1 MKTFYR
7 CVWGMMVSL
16 LCGVGQANADSSSLD
31 SIQTL
36 GEVMVTANRYNEVI
50 PSQKLTGKEL
60 KALNSFSV
68 ADAIRYFSGLQIK
81 DYGGVGGLKTVNI
94 RSMGTNHMGVYYNGI
109 QLGNAQNGQ
118 VDLGKFSLENIEEI
132 SLYNGQ
138 KSEIFQSAR
147 EFGSAGSIYLT
158 TRRPKFKPGE
168 KSHLKASVKAGSFDL
183 LNPSVLFEY
192 KLSETVSMTFN
203 SEWINSSGKYKFRY
217 RRVTPSGETAYDTTA
232 TRKNGDIDAVR
243 FEGGLQGYL
252 PNGYWKTYVYHY
264 SSERGIPGAI
274 VNNVWRN
281 GERLWDRN
289 SFVQGVYQQDITRKY
304 GIKVN
309 AKYAFDYTHYMNND
323 DKLMRVDNQ
332 YKQREVYVSVANK
345 YSIFRNWD
353 VSVAYDMQ
361 WNGLSEYMSADRYTH
376 WISAATAFSL
386 ADRLKMQAS
395 VLATLVDEK
404 ASGQF
409 TATPN
414 NFKKWE
420 CVDKEDHWNSPS
432 VSEDGAWHCL
442 ARSESGNEAETEINK
457 MPIQNRYTYI
467 FYYDK
472 PGSDTP
478 DYANAVAVEPYIQ
491 EAVDYSQG
499 IFFVNEDWYGWD
511 NGTINFLTNDGRM
524 VYRIFRRENP
534 DEKLGVTTQFG
545 TIYGEKFFLI
555 SKQAKSTEEESTGGR
570 LVVADALSLEKIA
583 AFDQIGGGDGR
594 SFLGVDEKT
603 GYIGSSSGIF
613 VFDIENMKVGDVIEG
628 TSNDEGLY
636 SGQIGS
642 MVRAGK
648 YVFAAKQS
656 EGVLVIDAENHTLQT
671 TIELPSIATLVLGRD
686 GNIWAA
692 DGNALVRIN
701 PVSFETWTRSLPSG
715 CRVTDTW
722 GAWNAGSL
730 CAAYKSNLLYFADES
745 KNKVVRYNIDTDELN
760 ASFFTLPDQDGEYV
774 QMFYGAGLRVDPQTD
789 NVVVT
794 STESGY
800 LSHYM
805 NNWIHIVDG
814 TNGELLNTL
823 LPEKYYWFPAM
834 PVFPDNE
841 YPVISISDNL
851 SVGSSPVKISLLES
865 VSDADNL
872 SAAVVSTVKVEDP
885 SILSARIE
893 GYDLILS
900 GEKLGDT
907 SFSLTVNSNGRVE
920 TKMVSVHV
928 TEVSGIEDA
937 ESLKIVASPNPVRD
951 ILTVRACVG
960 AELTVFDLRGVAV
973 YRDTM
978 VGSKSRLNVSSL
990 PAGIYVLSVCA
1001 NDRTEYIR
1009 IIKQ

>member
-1 MKTFYR
+1 MRKIYALMVLLFAVLQLPAQVLVQGRPHPTAKPQMVSPRAIADGTFTMDMIENWSGEGANR
-7 CVWGMMVSL
+7 AAFVVQWNAESETSALVWGFRWDGEATGETMARAIAASDPRFFIMTETGTAYGSTVSGFGYDVNKSGDFSITKD
-16 LCGVGQANADSSSLD
+16 GVTLSPDENGIIFSSSYGYDGWTCTDPEDYWQSGWYQGYWSYWLKSSD
-31 SIQTL
+31 SDPWGYSGTGIT
-36 GEVMVTANRYNEVI
+36 GR
-50 PSQKLTGKEL
+50 KLTDGCWDGW
-60 KALNSFSV
+60 NFSV
-68 ADAIRYFSGLQIK
+68 NMSSQPWKPLAPAPKNGPTAPSVKVQPEDL
-81 DYGGVGGLKTVNI
+81 TV
-94 RSMGTNHMGVYYNGI
+94 SPGESVTFAPEFKG
-109 QLGNAQNGQ
+109 
-118 VDLGKFSLENIEEI
+118 D
-132 SLYNGQ
+132 SLY
-138 KSEIFQSAR
+138 FQWYKDEVAIQDAEASSYSIVSA
-147 EFGSAGSIYLT
+147 
-158 TRRPKFKPGE
+158 
-168 KSHLKASVKAGSFDL
+168 
-183 LNPSVLFEY
+183 
-192 KLSETVSMTFN
+192 ETS
-203 SEWINSSGKYKFRY
+203 
-217 RRVTPSGETAYDTTA
+217 D
-232 TRKNGDIDAVR
+232 
-243 FEGGLQGYL
+243 
-252 PNGYWKTYVYHY
+252 
-264 SSERGIPGAI
+264 
-274 VNNVWRN
+274 
-281 GERLWDRN
+281 
-289 SFVQGVYQQDITRKY
+289 
-304 GIKVN
+304 
-309 AKYAFDYTHYMNND
+309 AKYN
-323 DKLMRVDNQ
+323 
-332 YKQREVYVSVANK
+332 
-345 YSIFRNWD
+345 
-353 VSVAYDMQ
+353 
-361 WNGLSEYMSADRYTH
+361 
-376 WISAATAFSL
+376 AT
-386 ADRLKMQAS
+386 
-395 VLATLVDEK
+395 
-404 ASGQF
+404 GQF

-414 NFKKWE
+414 NYKKWE

-457 MPIQNRYTYI
+457 MPVQNRYTYI

-491 EAVDYSQG
+491 ETVDYSQG

-524 VYRIFRRENP
+524 LYRVFRRENP

-570 LVVADALSLEKIA
+570 LVVADAFSLEKIA

-628 TSNDEGLY
+628 TLNDEGLY

-715 CRVTDTW
+715 CRVADTW

-872 SAAVVSTVKVEDP
+872 SAAIVSTVKVEDP

>member
-1 MKTFYR
+1 MRKY
-7 CVWGMMVSL
+7 L
-16 LCGVGQANADSSSLD
+16 LLFLAFFGSWSMSVRA
-31 SIQTL
+31 
-36 GEVMVTANRYNEVI
+36 V
-50 PSQKLTGKEL
+50 
-60 KALNSFSV
+60 SFSDINYWIGEGNVEAMLVIAWNDGKTPEALAWGYKGEEETTIVEMLNDVVKTDPRLFSLMRRQGGYTVDGLGFDLNGENTV
-68 ADAIRYFSGLQIK
+68 ALV
-81 DYGGVGGLKTVNI
+81 VGG
-94 RSMGTNHMGVYYNGI
+94 
-109 QLGNAQNGQ
+109 
-118 VDLGKFSLENIEEI
+118 
-132 SLYNGQ
+132 
-138 KSEIFQSAR
+138 
-147 EFGSAGSIYLT
+147 
-158 TRRPKFKPGE
+158 
-168 KSHLKASVKAGSFDL
+168 
-183 LNPSVLFEY
+183 
-192 KLSETVSMTFN
+192 
-203 SEWINSSGKYKFRY
+203 
-217 RRVTPSGETAYDTTA
+217 DTTYPQYNA
-232 TRKNGDIDAVR
+232 T
-243 FEGGLQGYL
+243 
-252 PNGYWKTYVYHY
+252 
-264 SSERGIPGAI
+264 
-274 VNNVWRN
+274 
-281 GERLWDRN
+281 
-289 SFVQGVYQQDITRKY
+289 
-304 GIKVN
+304 
-309 AKYAFDYTHYMNND
+309 
-323 DKLMRVDNQ
+323 
-332 YKQREVYVSVANK
+332 
-345 YSIFRNWD
+345 
-353 VSVAYDMQ
+353 
-361 WNGLSEYMSADRYTH
+361 
-376 WISAATAFSL
+376 
-386 ADRLKMQAS
+386 
-395 VLATLVDEK
+395 
-404 ASGQF
+404 GQF

-491 EAVDYSQG
+491 ETVDYSQG

-524 VYRIFRRENP
+524 FYRVFRRENP

-656 EGVLVIDAENHTLQT
+656 EGVLVIDSENHTLQT

-701 PVSFETWTRSLPSG
+701 PVSFETRTRSLPSG
-715 CRVTDTW
+715 CRVADTW

-872 SAAVVSTVKVEDP
+872 SAAIVSTVEVEDP

-928 TEVSGIEDA
+928 TEVSGIEEA
-937 ESLKIVASPNPVRD
+937 ESLKIVASPNLVRD

-978 VGSKSRLNVSSL
+978 VGSESRLNVSSL

>member
-1 MKTFYR
+1 M
-7 CVWGMMVSL
+7 
-16 LCGVGQANADSSSLD
+16 
-31 SIQTL
+31 
-36 GEVMVTANRYNEVI
+36 
-50 PSQKLTGKEL
+50 
-60 KALNSFSV
+60 
-68 ADAIRYFSGLQIK
+68 
-81 DYGGVGGLKTVNI
+81 
-94 RSMGTNHMGVYYNGI
+94 
-109 QLGNAQNGQ
+109 
-118 VDLGKFSLENIEEI
+118 
-132 SLYNGQ
+132 
-138 KSEIFQSAR
+138 
-147 EFGSAGSIYLT
+147 
-158 TRRPKFKPGE
+158 
-168 KSHLKASVKAGSFDL
+168 
-183 LNPSVLFEY
+183 
-192 KLSETVSMTFN
+192 
-203 SEWINSSGKYKFRY
+203 
-217 RRVTPSGETAYDTTA
+217 
-232 TRKNGDIDAVR
+232 
-243 FEGGLQGYL
+243 
-252 PNGYWKTYVYHY
+252 
-264 SSERGIPGAI
+264 
-274 VNNVWRN
+274 
-281 GERLWDRN
+281 
-289 SFVQGVYQQDITRKY
+289 
-304 GIKVN
+304 
-309 AKYAFDYTHYMNND
+309 
-323 DKLMRVDNQ
+323 
-332 YKQREVYVSVANK
+332 
-345 YSIFRNWD
+345 
-353 VSVAYDMQ
+353 
-361 WNGLSEYMSADRYTH
+361 
-376 WISAATAFSL
+376 
-386 ADRLKMQAS
+386 
-395 VLATLVDEK
+395 
-404 ASGQF
+404 
-409 TATPN
+409 
-414 NFKKWE
+414 
-420 CVDKEDHWNSPS
+420 
-432 VSEDGAWHCL
+432 
-442 ARSESGNEAETEINK
+442 
-457 MPIQNRYTYI
+457 
-467 FYYDK
+467 
-472 PGSDTP
+472 
-478 DYANAVAVEPYIQ
+478 
-491 EAVDYSQG
+491 
-499 IFFVNEDWYGWD
+499 
-511 NGTINFLTNDGRM
+511 
-524 VYRIFRRENP
+524 
-534 DEKLGVTTQFG
+534 
-545 TIYGEKFFLI
+545 
-555 SKQAKSTEEESTGGR
+555 
-570 LVVADALSLEKIA
+570 ADALSLEKIA

-872 SAAVVSTVKVEDP
+872 SAALVSTVKVEDP

>member
-1 MKTFYR
+1 MRKIYALMVLLFAVLQLPAQVLVQGRPHPTAKPQMVSPRAIADGTFTMDMIENWSGEGANR
-7 CVWGMMVSL
+7 AAFVVQWNAESETSALVWGFRWDGEATGETMARAIAASDPRFFIMTETGTAYGSTVSGFGYDVNKSGDFSITKD
-16 LCGVGQANADSSSLD
+16 GVTLSPDENGVIFSSSYGYDGWTCTDPEDYWQSGWYQGYWSYWLKSND
-31 SIQTL
+31 SDAWGYSGTGIT
-36 GEVMVTANRYNEVI
+36 GR
-50 PSQKLTGKEL
+50 KLTDGCWDGW
-60 KALNSFSV
+60 NFSV
-68 ADAIRYFSGLQIK
+68 NMSPQSWKPLAPAPKNGPTAPSVKVQPEDVTVSPGESVTFAPEFKGDSLYFQWYKDEVAIQDAEASSYSIVSAETSDAGRYYCVVSNMLDTIST
-81 DYGGVGGLKTVNI
+81 DTVTLVVGG
-94 RSMGTNHMGVYYNGI
+94 
-109 QLGNAQNGQ
+109 
-118 VDLGKFSLENIEEI
+118 
-132 SLYNGQ
+132 
-138 KSEIFQSAR
+138 
-147 EFGSAGSIYLT
+147 
-158 TRRPKFKPGE
+158 
-168 KSHLKASVKAGSFDL
+168 
-183 LNPSVLFEY
+183 
-192 KLSETVSMTFN
+192 
-203 SEWINSSGKYKFRY
+203 
-217 RRVTPSGETAYDTTA
+217 DTTYPKSNA
-232 TRKNGDIDAVR
+232 T
-243 FEGGLQGYL
+243 
-252 PNGYWKTYVYHY
+252 
-264 SSERGIPGAI
+264 
-274 VNNVWRN
+274 
-281 GERLWDRN
+281 
-289 SFVQGVYQQDITRKY
+289 
-304 GIKVN
+304 
-309 AKYAFDYTHYMNND
+309 
-323 DKLMRVDNQ
+323 
-332 YKQREVYVSVANK
+332 
-345 YSIFRNWD
+345 
-353 VSVAYDMQ
+353 
-361 WNGLSEYMSADRYTH
+361 
-376 WISAATAFSL
+376 
-386 ADRLKMQAS
+386 
-395 VLATLVDEK
+395 
-404 ASGQF
+404 GQF

-432 VSEDGAWHCL
+432 VSEDGVWHCL

-524 VYRIFRRENP
+524 LYRVFRRENP

-715 CRVTDTW
+715 CRVADTW

-851 SVGSSPVKISLLES
+851 SVGSFPVKISLLES

-872 SAAVVSTVKVEDP
+872 SAAIVSTVKVEDP

-907 SFSLTVNSNGRVE
+907 SFTLAVNSNGRVE

-928 TEVSGIEDA
+928 TEVSGIEEA

-978 VGSKSRLNVSSL
+978 VESESRLNVSSL

>member
-1 MKTFYR
+1 MRKY
-7 CVWGMMVSL
+7 L
-16 LCGVGQANADSSSLD
+16 LLFLAFFGSWSMSVRA
-31 SIQTL
+31 
-36 GEVMVTANRYNEVI
+36 V
-50 PSQKLTGKEL
+50 
-60 KALNSFSV
+60 SFSDINYWIGEGNVEAMLVIAWNDGKTPEALAWGYKGEEETTIVEMLNDVVKTDPRLFSLMRRQGGYTVDGLGFDLNGENTV
-68 ADAIRYFSGLQIK
+68 ALV
-81 DYGGVGGLKTVNI
+81 VGG
-94 RSMGTNHMGVYYNGI
+94 
-109 QLGNAQNGQ
+109 
-118 VDLGKFSLENIEEI
+118 
-132 SLYNGQ
+132 
-138 KSEIFQSAR
+138 
-147 EFGSAGSIYLT
+147 
-158 TRRPKFKPGE
+158 
-168 KSHLKASVKAGSFDL
+168 
-183 LNPSVLFEY
+183 
-192 KLSETVSMTFN
+192 
-203 SEWINSSGKYKFRY
+203 
-217 RRVTPSGETAYDTTA
+217 DTTYP
-232 TRKNGDIDAVR
+232 K
-243 FEGGLQGYL
+243 
-252 PNGYWKTYVYHY
+252 
-264 SSERGIPGAI
+264 S
-274 VNNVWRN
+274 
-281 GERLWDRN
+281 
-289 SFVQGVYQQDITRKY
+289 
-304 GIKVN
+304 
-309 AKYAFDYTHYMNND
+309 
-323 DKLMRVDNQ
+323 
-332 YKQREVYVSVANK
+332 
-345 YSIFRNWD
+345 
-353 VSVAYDMQ
+353 
-361 WNGLSEYMSADRYTH
+361 
-376 WISAATAFSL
+376 
-386 ADRLKMQAS
+386 
-395 VLATLVDEK
+395 
-404 ASGQF
+404 
-409 TATPN
+409 PN

-432 VSEDGAWHCL
+432 VSEDGVWHCL

-524 VYRIFRRENP
+524 FYRVFRRENP

-603 GYIGSSSGIF
+603 GYIGSSSGVF

-628 TSNDEGLY
+628 TLNDEGLY

-701 PVSFETWTRSLPSG
+701 PVSFETWARSLPSG
-715 CRVTDTW
+715 CRVADTW

-745 KNKVVRYNIDTDELN
+745 KNKVVCYNIDTDELN

-872 SAAVVSTVKVEDP
+872 SAAIVSTVEVEDP

-928 TEVSGIEDA
+928 TEVSGIEEA
-937 ESLKIVASPNPVRD
+937 ESLKIVASPNLVRD

-978 VGSKSRLNVSSL
+978 VESESRLNVSSL